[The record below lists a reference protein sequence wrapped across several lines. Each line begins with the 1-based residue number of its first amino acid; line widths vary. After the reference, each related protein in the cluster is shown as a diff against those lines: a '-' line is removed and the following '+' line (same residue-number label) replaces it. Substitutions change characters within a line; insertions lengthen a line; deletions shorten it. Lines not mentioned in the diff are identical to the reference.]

1 MIKIMENYMKRYF
14 FILPLLM
21 LFQGCELLEPI
32 YFETP
37 KVSQNIP
44 TVKTVDKI
52 KWKRKEEKLEYE
64 GYIIDKSYDQN
75 LKMWKYLFKS
85 SDGGEI
91 KFFYNLKLGYDGD
104 LIKVSLKKEG
114 NILVLDDVNLIIEN
128 LDRNRFVESYDSSE
142 KIYKKKNLK
151 KRTLDRLNRKLGV
164 PKVERI
170 NIY

>member
-1 MIKIMENYMKRYF
+1 MKRYF

-44 TVKTVDKI
+44 VKKIDKI
-52 KWKRKEEKLEYE
+52 KWKSQEEKLEYE
-64 GYIIDKSYDQN
+64 GYIIDKNYNQN

-85 SDGGEI
+85 SDGEEI
-91 KFFYNLKLGYDGD
+91 EFFYNLKLGYDGD

-128 LDRNRFVESYDSSE
+128 SNRNRFVESYDSSE
-142 KIYKKKNLK
+142 KIYRKKNLK
-151 KRTLDRLNRKLGV
+151 KRTLNRLNKKLGI

-170 NIY
+170 HIY